1 MLLVDDIGRRL
12 MYDEDDAGRELSSCP
27 IVDDRTRD
35 ESINFSEADLLPALP
50 IRHGTFH
57 SGRIEV
63 LDTGREPVRELSREP
78 GRETPSSPSS
88 EIISREPGRETP
100 SSPSSDVRGVEEVE
114 TSPSLRAGE
123 LEATLAGRETPS
135 SAPEALWLGVP
146 NTESGFRRSLDP
158 HGTKMLAAL
167 GGECTRFLDDNG
179 TKVLASLGC
188 MFGLKSTTL
197 ESDSPS
203 SPNPTPS
210 CDCGRETP
218 SRPNMLE
225 PAVLRDGGPRGRKP
239 SMDCGRE
246 TPSRPNMLVPAVLR
260 DGGPRGR
267 KTVLARLIP
276 VAGRDTTSTLCAEKG
291 STDVWLGTGAVSWPR

>member
-1 MLLVDDIGRRL
+1 MLLLDDIGRRL
-12 MYDEDDAGRELSSCP
+12 MYNEDDAGRESPSSL
-27 IVDDRTRD
+27 IVGDATRD
-35 ESINFSEADLLPALP
+35 ESITFAEAVLLPALP

-78 GRETPSSPSS
+78 GRETPSSP
-88 EIISREPGRETP
+88 R
-100 SSPSSDVRGVEEVE
+100 SDVRGVEEVE
-114 TSPSLRAGE
+114 TSPSPRADE
-123 LEATLAGRETPS
+123 LEVTLTGRETPS
-135 SAPEALWLGVP
+135 STLEALRLRVP

-158 HGTKMLAAL
+158 HGTKVL
-167 GGECTRFLDDNG
+167 LDDNDI
-179 TKVLASLGC
+179 KVLASLGC
-188 MFGLKSTTL
+188 MFGLKSTTVD
-197 ESDSPS
+197 SDSPS

-225 PAVLRDGGPRGRKP
+225 PAELRDGGPRGRTP

-276 VAGRDTTSTLCAEKG
+276 VAGRDKTSNLCAEKG
-291 STDVWLGTGAVSWPR
+291 SIDIWLGTGAVSWQR

>member
-1 MLLVDDIGRRL
+1 MFLVDDIGRRP
-12 MYDEDDAGRELSSCP
+12 MYDEDDEGRESSSSP
-27 IVDDRTRD
+27 IVDDATRD
-35 ESINFSEADLLPALP
+35 ESITLAEADLLPALP

-88 EIISREPGRETP
+88 EIISRESGRETP
-100 SSPSSDVRGVEEVE
+100 SSPSSDVRGVEELE
-114 TSPSLRAGE
+114 TSHSLRADE

-135 SAPEALWLGVP
+135 SAPEALGVP
-146 NTESGFRRSLDP
+146 DTEGLRRLDP
-158 HGTKMLAAL
+158 HGTKVLAAL
-167 GGECTRFLDDNG
+167 GGMLSRFLDDNG

-188 MFGLKSTTL
+188 MFGLKSTTV
-197 ESDSPS
+197 ESDSSS

-276 VAGRDTTSTLCAEKG
+276 VAGRDTTCTLCAEKG
-291 STDVWLGTGAVSWPR
+291 SIDVWLGTIAVSWPR

>member
-1 MLLVDDIGRRL
+1 
-12 MYDEDDAGRELSSCP
+12 MYDEDEAGRESSSCP
-27 IVDDRTRD
+27 IVDDGARD
-35 ESINFSEADLLPALP
+35 ESITFSDADLLPALP

-88 EIISREPGRETP
+88 EIISRESGRETP
-100 SSPSSDVRGVEEVE
+100 SSPSSDVRGVEELE
-114 TSPSLRAGE
+114 TSHSLRADE

-135 SAPEALWLGVP
+135 SAPEALGVP
-146 NTESGFRRSLDP
+146 DTEGLRRLDP
-158 HGTKMLAAL
+158 HGTKVLAAL
-167 GGECTRFLDDNG
+167 GGMLSRFLDDNG

-188 MFGLKSTTL
+188 MFGLKSTTV
-197 ESDSPS
+197 ESDSSS

-276 VAGRDTTSTLCAEKG
+276 VAGRDTTCTLCAEKG
-291 STDVWLGTGAVSWPR
+291 SIDVWLGTIAVSWPR